1 MRRREFLGT
10 GCIAGAAAIGG
21 DDRTM
26 FATGP
31 AALAAAGAAEAAKKQ
46 ILEWRL
52 YRLDAGAMRQ
62 QFEKFL
68 AEAAIPAWNR
78 LGIKPVG
85 VFGLMDGTHPD
96 KAASQPGQM
105 EIGASD
111 LYVLLPHDTSESF
124 VTLPS
129 RLAADAEYQKA
140 GAAAINA
147 EKASPA
153 YKRIET
159 WLMLAFD
166 AVPQVQT
173 PAKGDSRVFQVRTYE
188 SHSDAKAAKKM
199 EMFNTAGELTVFR
212 RSAMNPVFFGQTLA
226 GTKMPNLTYML
237 GFDDMD
243 AQKAAWDKFGKDPEW
258 NKLNNDPQYK
268 DTVSNIT
275 NIMLK
280 PAKCSQI

>member
-10 GCIAGAAAIGG
+10 GCVAGAAAIGA
-21 DDRTM
+21 M
-26 FATGP
+26 AATGP
-31 AALAAAGAAEAAKKQ
+31 AAVAAATTAEAAKKQ
-46 ILEWRL
+46 VLEWRL

-78 LGIKPVG
+78 LGVKPVG
-85 VFGLMDGTHPD
+85 VFGLAEGTPPT
-96 KAASQPGQM
+96 KSAGAAGQM
-105 EIGASD
+105 EIGSAD
-111 LYVLLPHDTSESF
+111 LYVLLPHESAESF
-124 VTLPS
+124 VTAPQ

-140 GAAAINA
+140 GAAVINA
-147 EKASPA
+147 DKASPA
-153 YKRIET
+153 FKHLET

-166 AVPQVQT
+166 AVPHVEMPT
-173 PAKGDSRVFQVRTYE
+173 KKESRVFQVRTYE

-199 EMFNTAGELTVFR
+199 EMFNTAGELAVFR

-258 NKLNNDPQYK
+258 AKLNTDPQYK

-275 NIMLK
+275 NILLK
-280 PAKCSQI
+280 PAGCSQI

>member
-1 MRRREFLGT
+1 MQRREFLGT
-10 GCIAGAAAIGG
+10 GCAAGAAAIGAMA
-21 DDRTM
+21 T
-26 FATGP
+26 TGP
-31 AALAAAGAAEAAKKQ
+31 AALAAATAGAGEAAKKQ
-46 ILEWRL
+46 VLEWRL

-68 AEAAIPAWNR
+68 ADAAIPAFNR
-78 LGIKPVG
+78 IGARPVG
-85 VFGLMDGTHPD
+85 VFGLMEGTPAT
-96 KAASQPGQM
+96 KSAGAAGQM
-105 EIGASD
+105 EVGPAD
-111 LYVLLPHDTSESF
+111 LYVLLPHESAESLA
-124 VTLPS
+124 TAAQ

-140 GAAAINA
+140 GAAVINA
-147 EKASPA
+147 EKAAPA

-166 AVPQVQT
+166 AVPRVEAPT
-173 PAKGDSRVFQVRTYE
+173 KKESRIFQLRTYE

-199 EMFNTAGELTVFR
+199 EMFNTGGELAVFR

-237 GFDDMD
+237 GFDDAD

-258 NKLNNDPQYK
+258 TKLSTDPQYK

-280 PAKCSQI
+280 PAACSQI